1 MFEGDRDTGV
11 RIRRNPNRTRV
22 YQPEVTLLQAAA
34 WKRNAVPCEESP
46 MPHVRY
52 SLTTDD
58 PGEGVAGFGQLLGN
72 LKRLLRAG

>member
-1 MFEGDRDTGV
+1 M

-34 WKRNAVPCEESP
+34 WKRNPVPYQEYP

-52 SLTTDD
+52 SLAADD
-58 PGEGVAGFGQLLGN
+58 PGEGVAGFGPLLDD
-72 LKRLLRAG
+72 LKRLLRAR